1 MRNASGIRWRAAVIV
16 LAGALVYA
24 NALDGPF
31 LFDDEN
37 SIVNNPTI
45 SRLGTALS
53 PPRDTPVAGRPVVN
67 LTFALNYAA
76 DGLDVTGYHV
86 VNVAIHVAVALLLFG
101 VVSRTF
107 RLKAEATYTNT
118 ATTSTA
124 ATSTAPRGARGF
136 WLQPEDFG
144 LACALI
150 WLLHPLNS
158 EAVNYL
164 TERTESV
171 MAFFYLLT
179 LYCSIRGFRL
189 QPEGKWTAAA
199 IVACALGML
208 AKESMVT
215 APAAVVLYDR
225 IFRFGSLREAFAARR
240 GLYAG
245 LAATWLVLAG
255 VLLSEPRTSVGFDA
269 GTTPWVYLLNQAEV
283 ITRYLWLTI
292 WPRELVLD
300 YGLPRALT
308 LGGVLPQALLIVA
321 LLVATL
327 AALWFKPAVG
337 FLGAWFFLTLAP
349 TSSFVPIATEVGAER
364 RMYLPLMAVAVGV
377 VLASRW
383 ALSRAPRDA
392 DKPRVPATFA
402 VAIALICIALAAATL
417 LRNQEY
423 DSRLTMART
432 IVERRPHGR
441 GHFLLGNELL
451 MAGDRPGAMEQFRLS
466 ARDYPGARFA
476 LATELLASGDATAAE
491 KELEAFLPAMPPTH
505 QTIAPA
511 RDLLGRAYLSQ
522 RKFVEAAEQY
532 RLLRELAPGYRGP
545 ANDVLFNYG
554 YALAASGRLAESVP
568 VLEQAVAAN
577 PSADAQ
583 TLLARVRAALASNAL
598 TNPGN

>member
-37 SIVNNPTI
+37 SIGNNPTI

-107 RLKAEATYTNT
+107 RLKVEATHTNT
-118 ATTSTA
+118 ATTSSA
-124 ATSTAPRGARGF
+124 ATSTAPGRGRGF
-136 WLQPEDFG
+136 PLQPEDFA
-144 LACALI
+144 LAAALI

-199 IVACALGML
+199 IAACALGML

-215 APAAVVLYDR
+215 APVAVVLYDR

-283 ITRYLWLTI
+283 ITRYLRLTI

-308 LGGVLPQALLIVA
+308 LGDVLPQALLIVA
-321 LLVATL
+321 LIIATL
-327 AALWFKPAVG
+327 AALWFKPAIG

-364 RMYLPLMAVAVGV
+364 RMYLPLMAIAVGV
-377 VLASRW
+377 VAALGRAFSRP
-383 ALSRAPRDA
+383 PRDA
-392 DKPRVPATFA
+392 DERVPATFA
-402 VAIALICIALAAATL
+402 IAVAIICIALAAGTL
-417 LRNQEY
+417 LRSQEY

-441 GHFLLGNELL
+441 GHFLLGNELR

-491 KELEAFLPAMPPTH
+491 EELEAFLAAMPPTH

-532 RLLRELAPGYRGP
+532 RLLRESAPGYRGP

-554 YALAASGRLAESVP
+554 YALAAAGRLAESVA

-577 PSADAQ
+577 PSAEAQ
-583 TLLARVRAALASNAL
+583 TLLGRVRAALASNAL